1 MILVADSGSSK
12 TDWMGYSPSSG
23 KEISFNTRG
32 INPYFL
38 NAQDIYKIFSKMK
51 ELEDVA
57 AEVKEIYFYG
67 SGCSSPDKHE
77 VITNGLS
84 LFFTNAFIS
93 VENDLIGSAYATC
106 GDKKGITC
114 ILGTGSNVS
123 YFDGTAV
130 HESNYGLG
138 YILGDEG
145 SGTFFG
151 RKMITSYLYHQM
163 PAELSVLFEQEFK
176 ADKETVI
183 TNVYQKPFPN
193 NYLAA
198 FSRFM
203 YPHKA
208 HPFIIKVLTDGFQE
222 FIDTNIKDFE
232 AYKDIE
238 CHFVGSIAFYYQD
251 ILREV
256 CARNDIHVGKIFQ
269 KPIEGIYKYILK
281 KEGLS
286 TQKL

>member
-12 TDWMGYSPSSG
+12 TDWMGYSSG
-23 KEISFNTRG
+23 MRIEFSTQG

-38 NAQDIYKIFSKMK
+38 NAQDIFRIFSKMK
-51 ELEDVA
+51 ELEDIA
-57 AEVKEIYFYG
+57 EEVKEIYFFG

-77 VITNGLS
+77 VISNGLS

-106 GDKKGITC
+106 GDKKGIIC

-123 YFDGTAV
+123 YFDGKTL

-145 SGTFFG
+145 SGSFFG
-151 RKMITSYLYHQM
+151 RKMITSYLYQLM
-163 PAELSVLFEQEFK
+163 PEELSLQFGQQFK

-183 TNVYQKPFPN
+183 TNIYQQPFPN
-193 NYLAA
+193 TYLAS

-203 YPHKA
+203 YPHRED
-208 HPFIIKVLTDGFQE
+208 PFIIKLLTDGFQE
-222 FIDTNIKDFE
+222 FIDTNVKHFKG
-232 AYKDIE
+232 YKE
-238 CHFVGSIAFYYQD
+238 LNCHFVGSIAFYYQD
-251 ILREV
+251 ILRKI
-256 CARNDIHVGKIFQ
+256 CAQNDIHVGKILQ
-269 KPIEGIYKYILK
+269 KPVEGIFKYILK
-281 KEGLS
+281 REGF
-286 TQKL
+286 KPD